1 MPWAERRRHAWL
13 PSLAGPLA
21 VALGLLPLRGWLTST
36 DVAMALL
43 LVVAVVAARQG
54 RRPAALATVLGVLL
68 FDVLYVEP
76 YYTLH
81 VHNLDYL
88 LTFGV
93 MLAVGLLISNLSGRL
108 RGQLDRV
115 RHLLKQLRGMFL
127 LARGLPERS
136 SPGAMFDF
144 VGQLL
149 SRQLHS
155 PVTIESE
162 PAADGRQSLPVR
174 DRHRPGV
181 YLCCEAG
188 LYKANRTLLKV
199 AASLLGQALTRARL
213 AGAEQQARLEAELA
227 RSRNALLRSLSH
239 DLRTP
244 LASIMGNA
252 SMLADPAVRLD
263 AQEYRE
269 IAESI
274 YQQSRVLSSHFDK
287 VMELN
292 RVQRQD
298 QIGVQALMPEEVV
311 SAALRR
317 RGSLFDA
324 VHFDIDIDNKAPI
337 HGDDTLLEI
346 ALANMLENAVRHGLS
361 PYRLEGRWHGELYD
375 FILTNGKPPQPAL
388 PRRDGGAGLGLPIC
402 RAVADCHQGSF
413 YLTDGDDGRVAVS
426 HLVWPAWRTQP

>member
-1 MPWAERRRHAWL
+1 MPWDKCRRFSWL
-13 PSLAGPLA
+13 LSLAAPLV
-21 VALGLLPLRGWLTST
+21 VALGLLPLRGLITNT

-43 LVVAVVAARQG
+43 LVVAVAAARFG
-54 RRPAALATVLGVLL
+54 RQPAGLATVFGVLL

-93 MLAVGLLISNLSGRL
+93 MLAVGLLISTLSGRL
-108 RGQLDRV
+108 RNQLDRIQ
-115 RHLLKQLRGMFL
+115 HLLKQLRGMFL
-127 LARGLPERS
+127 LARGLPERN
-136 SPGAMFDF
+136 SPAAMFDF

-155 PVTIESE
+155 TVTIESE
-162 PAADGRQSLPVR
+162 PVDDGRQSLPVR
-174 DRHRPGV
+174 DRHQPRA
-181 YLCCEAG
+181 YLCCEAS

-227 RSRNALLRSLSH
+227 RSRSALLRSLSH

-263 AQEYRE
+263 EQEYRE

-298 QIGVQALMPEEVV
+298 QLGVQALMPEEVV

-317 RGSLFDA
+317 RGNLFDT
-324 VHFDIDIDNKAPI
+324 VHFEFDIDNKAPI

-346 ALANMLENAVRHGLS
+346 ALANMLENAVRHGQP
-361 PYRLEGRWHGELYD
+361 PYRLEGCWHGELYD
-375 FILTNGKPPQPAL
+375 FILTNGNLPQPAL
-388 PRRDGGAGLGLPIC
+388 PGRDGGAGLGLPIC
-402 RAVADCHQGSF
+402 RAVADWHQGSF
-413 YLTDGDDGRVAVS
+413 YLTDSNNGLVIVS
-426 HLVWPAWRTQP
+426 HLVWPAWRIQS

>member
-1 MPWAERRRHAWL
+1 MPWAKPHWL
-13 PSLAGPLA
+13 PSLAGPLV

-88 LTFGV
+88 ITFGV
-93 MLAVGLLISNLSGRL
+93 MLAVGLLIGNLSGRL
-108 RGQLDRV
+108 HGQLNRV
-115 RHLLKQLRGMFL
+115 RHLLKQQRGMFL
-127 LARGLPERS
+127 LARRLPGHHQ
-136 SPGAMFDF
+136 PDAMYDF

-149 SRQLHS
+149 SRQLHN

-174 DRHRPGV
+174 DRHRSLV
-181 YLCCEAG
+181 YLCCGAG
-188 LYKANRTLLKV
+188 TYKANRTLLKV

-213 AGAEQQARLEAELA
+213 ADAGQQARLEAELA

-263 AQEYRE
+263 PQEYRE

-292 RVQRQD
+292 RVQRQESL
-298 QIGVQALMPEEVV
+298 VACALMPEEVV

-317 RGSLFDA
+317 RGSLFDT
-324 VHFDIDIDNKAPI
+324 VHFDIDIDNKTSI
-337 HGDDTLLEI
+337 YGDGTLLEI
-346 ALANMLENAVRHGLS
+346 ALANMLENAVRHGLP

-375 FILTNGKPPQPAL
+375 FILTNAKPEQPAQ
-388 PRRDGGAGLGLPIC
+388 PRGDCGTGLGLPIC
-402 RAVADCHQGSF
+402 RAVADWHQGSF
-413 YLTDGDDGRVAVS
+413 YLTDNDNRVAVS